1 MKITDNPCWFLWVI
15 FVTDPKH
22 QQSHPHGLPRQPF
35 PTPNLMPARAETR
48 CSCRGWD
55 GSHLWKY
62 QFVLWCLWCS
72 IMQLHVYEHNLLY
85 SSHCSFSN
93 IFRVIIMLNIWH
105 FGGIPLIPHCWT
117 TFFSPKTAILLDST
131 QAPLDLLRITSQST
145 SCEAKQSERQ
155 KMGLSRKVVYPHLDE
170 LQHYT
175 EAMMFGLWEG
185 LHNVSW
191 REKTFSII

>member
-1 MKITDNPCWFLWVI
+1 
-15 FVTDPKH
+15 
-22 QQSHPHGLPRQPF
+22 
-35 PTPNLMPARAETR
+35 
-48 CSCRGWD
+48 
-55 GSHLWKY
+55 
-62 QFVLWCLWCS
+62 
-72 IMQLHVYEHNLLY
+72 
-85 SSHCSFSN
+85 
-93 IFRVIIMLNIWH
+93 MLNIWH

-175 EAMMFGLWEG
+175 EAMMFGL
-185 LHNVSW
+185 
-191 REKTFSII
+191 